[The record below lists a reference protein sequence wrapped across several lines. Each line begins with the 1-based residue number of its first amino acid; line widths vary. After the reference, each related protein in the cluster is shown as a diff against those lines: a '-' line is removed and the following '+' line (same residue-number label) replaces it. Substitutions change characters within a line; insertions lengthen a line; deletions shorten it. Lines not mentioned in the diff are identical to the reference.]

1 MHINFSGSATG
12 GTLGMEALSPNH
24 AHPLRIESKFSW
36 SVKDAPVV
44 SSAPLKIDK

>member
-24 AHPLRIESKFSW
+24 AHPLRIEIFLLGQRCSCSI
-36 SVKDAPVV
+36 VGAPE
-44 SSAPLKIDK
+44 D